1 MHKITSLRQRFL
13 RISISYFDRHPIWR
27 VETWPT
33 SVSRWNC
40 AYCDDHYAWQCSH
53 QMHECSS
60 ASHGKE
66 RKANHHVRE
75 RRHGRNN
82 RYILIS
88 KKCWK
93 ILVLF
98 YSSVIILLIL
108 FRFSGNPKMGR
119 RRSFHWDSQNR
130 RCIAIHSYRD
140 SHAIVVVS
148 FSRSE
153 RLQCGLSK
161 KPCKIRNGRIECLI
175 FDTCKLYTETT
186 ISYLW

>member
-1 MHKITSLRQRFL
+1 
-13 RISISYFDRHPIWR
+13 
-27 VETWPT
+27 
-33 SVSRWNC
+33 
-40 AYCDDHYAWQCSH
+40 
-53 QMHECSS
+53 MHECSS
-60 ASHGKE
+60 ASDCKE
-66 RKANHHVRE
+66 RETNHHVRE

-82 RYILIS
+82 LAVLINNG
-88 KKCWK
+88 KNIQF
-93 ILVLF
+93 ILVLLF
-98 YSSVIILLIL
+98 SSVIILLIL

-140 SHAIVVVS
+140 SNAIAVVS

-161 KPCKIRNGRIECLI
+161 KPCKIRNSWIECLI
-175 FDTCKLYTETT
+175 FDSCKLYTETT